1 MQRMR
6 NRRRSRQRCRRP
18 GMAGCVAAACAAI
31 LWLSGSVW
39 ASEYPT
45 RPVTLTLAF
54 APGGP
59 SDVLARVLARKMEQI
74 LGQPLVI
81 DNRPG
86 AGGNVAAELV
96 ARAPP
101 DGYTLL
107 LANNSI
113 LATNASLY
121 KKINYDAER
130 DFAPISLIAT
140 QANVLVVHPSLPVHS
155 LAELIALARVNPG
168 KLNFSSGGYGTAS
181 HLTGE
186 LFKAEAKIEIVH
198 VPYKGAGP
206 ALQDVI
212 AGHVQMMFGAV
223 AACIGH
229 IQDGTLRPLAVTRRK
244 RTASLPNVATVAEL
258 GIAGFDAATWHGVV
272 APAATPRP
280 VIDVLHRATVA
291 ALGDAGVHKAL
302 TDLGIDVEGNTPQ
315 EFEAY
320 IKAEIPKWSAIVKM
334 SGAKLD

>member
-1 MQRMR
+1 MPACT
-6 NRRRSRQRCRRP
+6 RSDP
-18 GMAGCVAAACAAI
+18 
-31 LWLSGSVW
+31 
-39 ASEYPT
+39 
-45 RPVTLTLAF
+45 
-54 APGGP
+54 
-59 SDVLARVLARKMEQI
+59 
-74 LGQPLVI
+74 
-81 DNRPG
+81 
-86 AGGNVAAELV
+86 
-96 ARAPP
+96 
-101 DGYTLL
+101 
-107 LANNSI
+107 
-113 LATNASLY
+113 
-121 KKINYDAER
+121 ER

-155 LAELIALARVNPG
+155 LAELIALARANPG

-181 HLTGE
+181 HLTGD

-320 IKAEIPKWSAIVKM
+320 IKAEIPKWSAIVKIY
-334 SGAKLD
+334 GAKLD